1 MIMEN
6 TEVSMDENN
15 MVTNKRRNLLIA
27 ARILYIVISLIVL
40 RRIYTFFIVNI
51 KYFDTV
57 IWQLGIFVVFTVLF
71 VVLLILQFPYV
82 FLNKPGKIKSGIFM
96 LVLAVV
102 FIGYSVLMQIRIFM
116 VYSNIF
122 SDMTDLK
129 TEIIIPLVLAILFWA
144 ILIAYSSIINAMS
157 RTTDK
162 LR

>member
-1 MIMEN
+1 
-6 TEVSMDENN
+6 
-15 MVTNKRRNLLIA
+15 
-27 ARILYIVISLIVL
+27 
-40 RRIYTFFIVNI
+40 
-51 KYFDTV
+51 
-57 IWQLGIFVVFTVLF
+57 
-71 VVLLILQFPYV
+71 
-82 FLNKPGKIKSGIFM
+82 M
-96 LVLAVV
+96 LVLAVI

-129 TEIIIPLVLAILFWA
+129 KEIIIPLVLAILFWA